1 MELQAVPF
9 NVTTLFTK
17 MKKKRVKK
25 RRDPNSP
32 LYKVIWPMIYIMRI
46 FGFAPYNFL
55 QYRVTP
61 SNINLLFTVIVA
73 IVYSCVSYEVFT
85 KFLNVKREIWTIRGT
100 ENTKVIINYSVVM
113 YELGLTAFTR
123 RSFIR
128 IWNALQDFDENMK
141 RLGHLRKETRTAIVA
156 WFLVTM
162 TTIMWIA
169 INRIG
174 MYAFIETWTSNMK
187 YMILYIGTSMAI
199 YKFVAVAIFLGQ
211 RFGHLNSVAI
221 QNLPSTSVGD
231 TRTIISKKI
240 ILNLHN
246 DLMIAAEDLESL
258 YSLSLLFWLC
268 NLCLHIVSNVY
279 FIIIWMLEKKWDVE
293 SWPLVFC
300 MCTWLLAFLFQLL
313 LLHIACHFAS
323 SQANCLGPILIE
335 WQVRLMKKENEMD
348 NSIYMPF
355 GTGKIIFF
363 YLLWHYNLEPDIKIN
378 VLIILNKKTFFIM
391 VERVEVVN

>member
-1 MELQAVPF
+1 
-9 NVTTLFTK
+9 
-17 MKKKRVKK
+17 
-25 RRDPNSP
+25 
-32 LYKVIWPMIYIMRI
+32 
-46 FGFAPYNFL
+46 
-55 QYRVTP
+55 
-61 SNINLLFTVIVA
+61 
-73 IVYSCVSYEVFT
+73 
-85 KFLNVKREIWTIRGT
+85 
-100 ENTKVIINYSVVM
+100 M

-231 TRTIISKKI
+231 TRTIISKK
-240 ILNLHN
+240 
-246 DLMIAAEDLESL
+246 
-258 YSLSLLFWLC
+258 
-268 NLCLHIVSNVY
+268 VSFN
-279 FIIIWMLEKKWDVE
+279 F
-293 SWPLVFC
+293 
-300 MCTWLLAFLFQLL
+300 
-313 LLHIACHFAS
+313 
-323 SQANCLGPILIE
+323 
-335 WQVRLMKKENEMD
+335 
-348 NSIYMPF
+348 
-355 GTGKIIFF
+355 
-363 YLLWHYNLEPDIKIN
+363 
-378 VLIILNKKTFFIM
+378 LNKYHNHDTI
-391 VERVEVVN
+391 

>member
-335 WQVRLMKKENEMD
+335 WQVRLMKKENED
-348 NSIYMPF
+348 DVEYSLEFLNRKLKFSAGGCFHVNLPLLRSIVSLM
-355 GTGKIIFF
+355 TT
-363 YLLWHYNLEPDIKIN
+363 YL
-378 VLIILNKKTFFIM
+378 VILLQLK
-391 VERVEVVN
+391 